1 MEPKEE
7 FKAHQI
13 RVDKVDK
20 EQIDGET
27 MADYF
32 IKILLLGNMAVGKCS
47 LISSY
52 AHREFPKNIIGTG
65 GMDHSVKDIML

>member
-1 MEPKEE
+1 
-7 FKAHQI
+7 
-13 RVDKVDK
+13 
-20 EQIDGET
+20 

-32 IKILLLGNMAVGKCS
+32 IKVLLLGNMAVGKSS

-65 GMDHSVKDIML
+65 GMDHSVKDIMLQGKQLKIQIWDTAG